1 MTQVRAKTDRV
12 LAIAFRRNVG
22 SRTLLV
28 NECPVLICVIAA
40 ICKQHGFRL
49 QPHQCENASNND
61 PVHDANQLIVT
72 TRQWLLLT
80 GSRFARNV
88 TPPKKQK
95 SIQLQASKQY
105 PGGVMCG
112 RLLRCKGKIRA
123 AKWSGAVMC
132 TAYGRSTWLLALMKS
147 ADRLPI
153 NFARSMAL

>member
-72 TRQWLLLT
+72 TRQWRLLT

-95 SIQLQASKQY
+95 SIQLQASKQF
-105 PGGVMCG
+105 PGGVNFG
-112 RLLRCKGKIRA
+112 SNFTPRSLLPFWNQRF
-123 AKWSGAVMC
+123 W
-132 TAYGRSTWLLALMKS
+132 
-147 ADRLPI
+147 
-153 NFARSMAL
+153 FARGSPCVEFAPAIGVRPSAE